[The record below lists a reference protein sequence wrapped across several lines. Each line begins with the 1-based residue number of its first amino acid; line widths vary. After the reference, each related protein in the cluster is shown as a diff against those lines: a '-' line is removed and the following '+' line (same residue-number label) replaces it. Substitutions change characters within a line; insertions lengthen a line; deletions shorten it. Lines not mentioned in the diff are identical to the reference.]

1 MIKEILFWLPHPH
14 LKNPDPDTARQNIWQ
29 TLSFLVTASK
39 LTVLESL
46 DLTDFKSV
54 FGSLVRC
61 LDPDLKCMDPDFPN
75 FGRGCQTLSANLD
88 AIILFASNELFL
100 F

>member
-1 MIKEILFWLPHPH
+1 MTTSGLI
-14 LKNPDPDTARQNIWQ
+14 
-29 TLSFLVTASK
+29 
-39 LTVLESL
+39 VLESL
-46 DLTDFKSV
+46 DLTDFEYV

-61 LDPDLKCMDPDFPN
+61 LDPDLKCLDPDSPN
-75 FGRGCQTLSANLD
+75 FGRGCQTLYANLD

>member
-1 MIKEILFWLPHPH
+1 M
-14 LKNPDPDTARQNIWQ
+14 
-29 TLSFLVTASK
+29 TASK
-39 LTVLESL
+39 LTVLEIL

-61 LDPDLKCMDPDFPN
+61 LDPDLKCLDPDSSN
-75 FGRGCQTLSANLD
+75 VERGSQTLSANLN
-88 AIILFASNELFL
+88 AIILFASYELFL